1 MNQSRIVLGVSG
13 GIAAYKA
20 PQLVRDLKERGADV
34 RVVLTESAQ
43 HFVTPLALQT
53 VSEFPVATELLDAKQ
68 ESTMGHIDL
77 ARWADQVLIAPATAN
92 TIAQLAHGH
101 ANDLLSTLCLATR
114 APITIAPA
122 MNSDMWQ
129 HPLTQKNIASLKSLG
144 ITVLDPDHGMLA
156 CGETG
161 PGRMM
166 DTDHIANLLL
176 SDHSNKKILAGRNIL
191 ITAGP
196 THEAIDPVRYIA
208 NRSSGKMGYALAE
221 ASHQLGANVTLISG
235 PTSLNPPQGVTTVHI
250 ESADQMHKAVTQ
262 YLRNCDIF
270 IGTAAV
276 CDYRV
281 ETIATQKIKKNSCE
295 HLLKLMPTI
304 DIISQ
309 VAQSNPKPL
318 VIGFAAETENVLQYA
333 NEKLHNKQLDMII
346 ANDVSKG
353 NVFGS
358 ASNSVTICT
367 PNHEPVILCRQPKV
381 QLAKKI
387 LQCVNELYL
396 SQKIPINQYSEC

>member
-1 MNQSRIVLGVSG
+1 MNQSRVVLGVSG
-13 GIAAYKA
+13 GIAAYKT
-20 PQLVRDLKERGADV
+20 PQLVRDLKEQGADV

-101 ANDLLSTLCLATR
+101 ANDLLSTLCLATK
-114 APITIAPA
+114 APITLAPA
-122 MNSDMWQ
+122 MNTDMWQ
-129 HPLTQKNIASLKSLG
+129 HPLTQRNITILKSLG
-144 ITVLDPDHGMLA
+144 ITVLNPDHGILA

-166 DTDHIANLLL
+166 DTDRIANLLL
-176 SDHSNKKILAGRNIL
+176 SYHSNKKILAGRNIL

-208 NRSSGKMGYALAE
+208 NHSSGKMGYALAE

-235 PTSLNPPQGVTTVHI
+235 PTSLNPPRGFTTVHV

-262 YLRNCDIF
+262 YQKGCDIF

-276 CDYRV
+276 CDYRI
-281 ETIATQKIKKNSCE
+281 ETIASHKIKKNNCE
-295 HLLKLMPTI
+295 YLLKLKPTV

-309 VAQSNPKPL
+309 VAQSESKPL
-318 VIGFAAETENVLQYA
+318 VIGFAAETENLLQHA
-333 NEKLHNKQLDMII
+333 NEKLDNKQLDMII
-346 ANDVSKG
+346 ANDVSQG
-353 NVFGS
+353 DVFGS
-358 ASNSVTICT
+358 DHNSVTICR
-367 PNHEPVILCRQPKV
+367 PDHEPVILSRQPKT

-396 SQKIPINQYSEC
+396 SQKIGINQYSEY